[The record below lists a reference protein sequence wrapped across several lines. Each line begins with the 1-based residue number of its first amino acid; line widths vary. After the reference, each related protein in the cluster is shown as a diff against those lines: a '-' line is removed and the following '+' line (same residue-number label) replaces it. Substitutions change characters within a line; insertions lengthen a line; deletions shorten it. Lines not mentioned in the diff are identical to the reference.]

1 MQIRRMPIEAEAPE
15 ELGISVSINL
25 AESSLADRKVQD
37 FLGLLP
43 PLELAYHHHRGLP
56 EFRKELS
63 RELGTNNPEHVL
75 LTPGAAGALFLVH
88 WVLLSQG
95 SHALVMHPNYA
106 TNLETPWALGC
117 EMQTLDFEW
126 NGEWSFQLETI
137 FRKVRPNTS
146 LISITTPHNPTGWV
160 MPWDELMALADFC
173 HKRNIW
179 LLVDETYRHIPPGP
193 FHLPAAALNDRV
205 ISVSSV
211 SKSLGLPGLR
221 MGWIWCQ
228 NEHLMHQLLA
238 AKEQV
243 ILCNGILDEQLA
255 WIAWQQREALL
266 AEAAQSMTRNRG
278 IVEEWLESETQVK
291 GSLGKGGA
299 VGFLKLT
306 DDVDATQFHSNLL
319 HHHKTYVGPGHWF
332 GFSDA
337 FFRLGFGYPE
347 PNLLAHGLK
356 NISQTLSDLNAFS

>member
-1 MQIRRMPIEAEAPE
+1 MPIEAEAPE
-15 ELGISVSINL
+15 ELGISVAINL

-37 FLGLLP
+37 FIAHLP

-56 EFRKELS
+56 EFRLELAM
-63 RELGTNNPEHVL
+63 ELETGNPEHVL
-75 LTPGAAGALFLVH
+75 LTPGAAGALFLLH
-88 WVLLSQG
+88 MALLSHG

-117 EMQTLDFEW
+117 EVQTLDFEW
-126 NGEWSFQLETI
+126 KGEWFFDLETI

-160 MPWDELMALADFC
+160 MPWDDLMALAAFC
-173 HKRNIW
+173 KERNIW

-193 FHLPAAALNDRV
+193 FHLPAAKLNDRV

-221 MGWIWCQ
+221 IGWIWCQ
-228 NEHLMHQLLA
+228 HETLMQQLLA

-243 ILCNGILDEQLA
+243 ILCNGILDEHLA
-255 WIAWQQREALL
+255 WISWQQRKTLL
-266 AEAAQSMTRNRG
+266 AEALENMTRNRG
-278 IVEEWLESETQVK
+278 IVEEWLRSEKQVQ
-291 GSLGKGGA
+291 GSLGRGGA
-299 VGFLKLT
+299 VAFLKLS
-306 DDVDATQFHSNLL
+306 DELDSGQFHSNLL
-319 HHHKTYVGPGHWF
+319 HHHNTYVGPGHWF

-347 PNLLAHGLK
+347 PDQLAHGLR
-356 NISQTLSDLNAFS
+356 NISQTIGNLLSFS